1 LVELDPAVLPIL
13 PPTDMAELGAA
24 AIGAGATIGAAL
36 YTAASGFIARHEN
49 THSLQVTEI
58 RRHIADFEA
67 AYKQGEVAEDD
78 WRTYLDIRD
87 K

>member
-1 LVELDPAVLPIL
+1 MVELEPAVLPIL
-13 PPTDMAELGAA
+13 PPTDMAEL
-24 AIGAGATIGAAL
+24 GAGATIGAAL

-67 AYKQGEVAEDD
+67 AYKRGEVAEDD

>member
-1 LVELDPAVLPIL
+1 
-13 PPTDMAELGAA
+13 MAELGAA

-49 THSLQVTEI
+49 THSLQVTEM

-67 AYKQGEVAEDD
+67 MYARGEVAEDD
-78 WRTYLDIRD
+78 WRAYLAFRNQRVQVVVVYRILL
-87 K
+87 